1 MTDIKYVAFDVHQA
15 TISAAV
21 LNLEGKLLTQAVMQT
36 DATAICDFLRGL
48 SGKLHLTFEEGIQAQ
63 WLYDLTRPLV
73 ADLLVCNPRLN
84 HSGSR
89 ANKNDRLDAL
99 KLAKDLRAGLLKGVY
114 HGSPQT
120 ATLKQLAHNYETLTE
135 DTTRCM
141 NRLKAVYRSQAVKC
155 SGRDVY
161 YNRNRAAWLEKL
173 TEDGWRRRAEFLYK
187 QLDHLRELQREAK
200 RALLKEARQQTAF
213 KQLCAVPGLGPI
225 RVAQMMAVI
234 GSPFRFRTKRQLW
247 TYCGFAVVTR
257 SSADY
262 MVIGDKFER
271 RHKHMQTRGL
281 NPNHSRRL
289 KVIFKSAALEAL
301 KEEFFKKMYERLQA
315 SGVRAEMARLTI
327 ARKLS
332 AVALAIWKSGEQYDE
347 MKLSKQAA

>member
-21 LNLEGKLLTQAVMQT
+21 LNLDGKLLMQAVIQT
-36 DATAICDFLRGL
+36 DATAIRDFLRGL
-48 SGKLHLTFEEGIQAQ
+48 SGQIHLTFEEGTQAQ

-73 ADLLVCNPRLN
+73 FAVLVCNPRLH

-89 ANKNDRLDAL
+89 DNKSDRLDAL
-99 KLAKDLRAGLLKGVY
+99 KLATELRAGLLKGVY

-120 ATLKQLAHNYETLTE
+120 QTLKQLAHNYETLTE

-141 NRLKAVYRSQAVKC
+141 NRLKAVFRSQAVKC
-155 SGRDVY
+155 VGRDVY
-161 YNRNRAAWLEKL
+161 YNRNRPAWLDKL
-173 TEDGWRRRAEFLYK
+173 TEVGWRLRAEFLYK
-187 QLDHLRELQREAK
+187 QLDHLRELRREAK
-200 RALLKEARQQTAF
+200 KALLKEAACCAAF
-213 KQLCAVPGLGPI
+213 KRLCAVPGLGPI
-225 RVAQMMAVI
+225 RVAQMIAVI

-262 MVIGDKFER
+262 QVVGDKLER
-271 RHKHMQTRGL
+271 RPKSTQTRGL

-289 KVIFKSAALEAL
+289 KLVFKSAAIEAL
-301 KEEFFKKMYERLQA
+301 KDAFFKQMYERLQA

-327 ARKLS
+327 ARKLA
-332 AVALAIWKSGEQYDE
+332 AVALAIWKSGEEYDE
-347 MKLSKQAA
+347 TKLSKLAA

>member
-21 LNLEGKLLTQAVMQT
+21 LNLDGKLLTQAVMQT
-36 DATAICDFLRGL
+36 DATAIRDFLRGL
-48 SGKLHLTFEEGIQAQ
+48 SGRIQLTFEEGTQAQ

-73 ADLLVCNPRLN
+73 AELIVCNPRLH
-84 HSGSR
+84 HSLKR
-89 ANKNDRLDAL
+89 DNKSDRLDAL
-99 KLAKDLRAGLLKGVY
+99 NLATDLRAGLLKGVY

-120 ATLKQLAHNYETLTE
+120 QTLKQLAHNYETLTE

-155 SGRDVY
+155 AGRDVY
-161 YNRNRAAWLEKL
+161 YLRNRAAWLAKL
-173 TEDGWRRRAEFLYK
+173 IEVGWRLRAEFLYK
-187 QLDHLRELQREAK
+187 QLDHLRELRREAK
-200 RALLKEARQQTAF
+200 TALLQEARKQPAF
-213 KQLCAVPGLGPI
+213 KRLCAVPGFGPI
-225 RVAQMMAVI
+225 RVAQMISVI
-234 GSPFRFRTKRQLW
+234 GSPHRFRTKRQLW

-262 MVIGDKFER
+262 QVIGDKLER
-271 RHKHMQTRGL
+271 RPKSTQTRGL

-289 KVIFKSAALEAL
+289 KVIFKSAAIEAL

-315 SGVRAEMARLTI
+315 GGIRAEMARLTI
-327 ARKLS
+327 ARKLA
-332 AVALAIWKSGEQYDE
+332 AVALAIWKSGEEYDE
-347 MKLSKQAA
+347 TKLSKLAA